1 MDALQPG
8 QVSAPVQSPFGWHL
22 IEVTERRTSEVG
34 NDRKR
39 LIARQAVREQKL
51 EEVTEDWLREL
62 RDGAYVEIR
71 LDN

>member
-1 MDALQPG
+1 
-8 QVSAPVQSPFGWHL
+8 VQSPFGWHL

-51 EEVTEDWLREL
+51 EEATEDWLREL
-62 RDGAYVEIR
+62 RDNAYVEIR